1 MNPFETKAKQ
11 FKETKQKLDQY
22 SGTFEKQALSK
33 PWALNKKSMCCVTAE
48 SFEL

>member
-11 FKETKQKLDQY
+11 FKETKQNWT
-22 SGTFEKQALSK
+22 STRGTFEKQALSK
-33 PWALNKKSMCCVTAE
+33 PWAVNKKSMCCVTAE